1 MTTRTAVQMAG
12 LPPEPRESTAQ
23 PQPTTSPIAIQ
34 FEFPNPKK
42 SHRRHLSARGIDVS
56 PEDEMYKE
64 QGRPKANIA
73 KPRSGRNGEID
84 HMLGSMN
91 SMNFGNEKAELLP
104 NADWSPY
111 NRSEELNEHHPRL
124 REDELLMRH
133 DLGESPLP
141 KKSIRI
147 EPPTLSRIA
156 PDLESLATS
165 QSSSSLKSLP
175 PPRPPPGPG
184 PGPDPKPPLLFFE
197 HHKPPTIR
205 RPLSPSVNI
214 VEPDQTSSTG
224 RLFPLFRNAQELQ
237 PRSRNRQPWRRESGV
252 EILRKI
258 RAIRTEVWGLR
269 SNIAEKRNVLR
280 DKQQERSIA
289 DDAFV
294 KYIRAA
300 GDAGLRKLSRKD
312 KIEEQ
317 DTIRNLFEKCEEL
330 RNNYGPLEDDCN
342 LLENDLNNR
351 EYEMQKLEA
360 TLEETWNEVEPPS
373 QQEAIYSFVRS
384 PPASE
389 HSESVFSQNFHPLVS
404 EYLSK
409 LGDVE
414 IFRERLDW
422 HVDEKLTLEEEKERL
437 GRVGKSLAEADQH
450 WLDNYAEAEAGLK
463 QQLQEAEEE
472 AEKLRM
478 QCYSRDL
485 VDEDGEPLPFEEQER
500 KTFIADEVDPGSE
513 MSDFVRFPRL
523 LNNPGSKE
531 DLLPDPSIPPDD
543 TNAEE
548 FFEKTQDP
556 SDRINY
562 WLLQTLRS
570 SPLDVNLLFRTF
582 QDTVDFVLEGEKWQF
597 KVLMFWYHDGSKEM
611 TSHYSRSLSE
621 VVTHSRQ
628 KTGGQQTTFSGRHS
642 MGVVIRGSRLDTP
655 RMEEKTVEKANG
667 LPLQSQSIV
676 KKR

>member
-1 MTTRTAVQMAG
+1 MAG
-12 LPPEPRESTAQ
+12 WPPELRESKAQ
-23 PQPTTSPIAIQ
+23 PQPTTSPNAIQ
-34 FEFPNPKK
+34 SEFPNTKK
-42 SHRRHLSARGIDVS
+42 SHRRHLSAQGIDVS

-64 QGRPKANIA
+64 QGRPRANIA

-91 SMNFGNEKAELLP
+91 SLNFGNEKAEPLL
-104 NADWSPY
+104 NANWSSY
-111 NRSEELNEHHPRL
+111 DRSDELNEHHPRL

-133 DLGESPLP
+133 DLGESSLP
-141 KKSIRI
+141 KKFISI
-147 EPPTLSRIA
+147 EPPTFSRIA
-156 PDLESLATS
+156 SDLESPSTS
-165 QSSSSLKSLP
+165 QSSSLKSLP

-184 PGPDPKPPLLFFE
+184 PGPDPKPSLQIFE
-197 HHKPPTIR
+197 HHEPPTVGR
-205 RPLSPSVNI
+205 RLSPSVNI
-214 VEPDQTSSTG
+214 VEPDQNYSTG
-224 RLFPLFRNAQELQ
+224 RLFSLFRNAQEIQ
-237 PRSRNRQPWRRESGV
+237 PRSRNRQPWRRDSGV
-252 EILRKI
+252 EILGKI
-258 RAIRTEVWGLR
+258 RALRTEVWGLR

-280 DKQQERSIA
+280 DKQQEKAIA

-300 GDAGLRKLSRKD
+300 GLRKLSRKD
-312 KIEEQ
+312 KIAEQ
-317 DTIRNLFEKCEEL
+317 DTIRNLFGKCEEL

-342 LLENDLNNR
+342 LLENTLNNR
-351 EYEMQKLEA
+351 EYEMQRLEA

-373 QQEAIYSFVRS
+373 QQEAVYSFVRS
-384 PPASE
+384 PPGSE
-389 HSESVFSQNFHPLVS
+389 RSESVISQNFHPLVS

-409 LGDVE
+409 VGDVE

-450 WLDNYAEAEAGLK
+450 WLDSYAEAEASLK

-478 QCYSRDL
+478 QCYSRGL
-485 VDEDGEPLPFEEQER
+485 VDEDGEPLSFEEQER

-513 MSDFVRFPRL
+513 ISDFVKFPRL

-531 DLLPDPSIPPDD
+531 DLLPDPPIPQDD
-543 TNAEE
+543 TRAEE
-548 FFEKTQDP
+548 LFEKTQDP
-556 SDRINY
+556 SDRINS

-628 KTGGQQTTFSGRHS
+628 KTGGQPTTFSGRHS

-655 RMEEKTVEKANG
+655 RMEEKTAEKATG

-676 KKR
+676 KKDEKYI